1 MTQKKFVTS
10 EIGQEEVQ
18 VEMTMPRAT
27 VHLEVRVITG
37 TNKEPLKDATV
48 TLRCRNPLSTTVG
61 NQGSISLQCRH

>member
-37 TNKEPLKDATV
+37 ANKETPDGRNCDAALPKPSVHHRGKPGKHFITV
-48 TLRCRNPLSTTVG
+48 
-61 NQGSISLQCRH
+61 